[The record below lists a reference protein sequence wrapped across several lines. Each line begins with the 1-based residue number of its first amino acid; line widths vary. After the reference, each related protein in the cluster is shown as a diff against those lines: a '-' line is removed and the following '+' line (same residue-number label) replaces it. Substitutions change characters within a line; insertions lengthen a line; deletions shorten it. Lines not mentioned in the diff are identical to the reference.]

1 MMGKTGPALQKSLIV
16 SDCANSVLQ
25 NRINTSIIFN
35 YLRDHDSAYRA
46 QISRDLGISAPA
58 VSRAIENLLE
68 DEYVTESEKV
78 QVKTGKKAAQ
88 ISINA
93 DRGYIVGVD
102 ILADPVKIAISDFA
116 GKIQMTLEAA
126 PMEDGVDFCSYLNS
140 SIEDLVRIF
149 EEKSHKANIR
159 MLGIGIAVP
168 AVVDPRTGAIVD
180 AILYEN
186 IADSNL
192 CGKVGARFATPVFIE
207 NVSSLAAIAEWKRG
221 VGRGTRNLL
230 FINVS
235 KGIGAGMI
243 VDGDLYRGSR
253 GAAGEIGYFI
263 TERSGL
269 AQGDRKI
276 GYLESLASID
286 ALAKGGEIVG
296 EAVNLLA
303 TAVVDTMIVLNPEIV
318 VIGGAVC
325 EMPGIERQFLDP
337 LMEKIKTYYPFQPVT
352 VCKTSLGSEAS
363 LIGAV
368 QMTLDAISVHA
379 YPYRL

>member
-1 MMGKTGPALQKSLIV
+1 MGKAGTAPQKSLIV

-35 YLRDHDSAYRA
+35 YLRDHASAYRA

-58 VSRAIENLLE
+58 VSRAIGNLLE
-68 DEYVTESEKV
+68 DGYVTESEKV
-78 QVKTGKKAAQ
+78 QVKTGKKAVQ
-88 ISINA
+88 ISVNA
-93 DRGYIVGVD
+93 GRGYIVGVD
-102 ILADPVKIAISDFA
+102 ILADPLKIAISDFA
-116 GKIQMTLEAA
+116 GKIQATIEAA
-126 PMEDGVDFCSYLNS
+126 PITAGVNFCTYLNS
-140 SIEDLVRIF
+140 SIEALIGIF
-149 EEKSHKANIR
+149 EKKSHRSNIR
-159 MLGIGIAVP
+159 LLGVGIAVP

-192 CGKVGARFATPVFIE
+192 CEKVGARFATSVFIE

-221 VGRGTRNLL
+221 VGRGTKNLL
-230 FINVS
+230 FINIS

-263 TERSGL
+263 TDRSGL
-269 AQGDRKI
+269 TQGGRKI

-286 ALAKGGEIVG
+286 ALAQGGERVE
-296 EAVNLLA
+296 EAVNHLA
-303 TAVVDTMIVLNPEIV
+303 MAVVDTMIVLNPEIV
-318 VIGGAVC
+318 IIGGAVC
-325 EMPGIERQFLDP
+325 EMPGFERIFLDP
-337 LMEKIKTYYPFQPVT
+337 LIEKIKTYYPFQPVT